1 MKYENSSNL
10 LQAKITSAK
19 ANYESDLIMAF
30 ANNNNPRVY
39 KYIRS
44 LTKSHIIPPTLH
56 YNCKIADSNIDKANM
71 FNDYFY
77 SVFTQAAT
85 DQSLPIENPSHLS
98 SINITEEDVYNALIN
113 LDTSK
118 AKGPDGIPPIVLSKC
133 ASVLCRP
140 FHYLFSLILKY
151 GYLPRDWKIHKIIPV
166 FKSGDLTQVKNYGP
180 ISLLCNIS
188 KVLERII
195 YNKLINHVSC
205 QINPAQF
212 GFMQNRSTTQQLL
225 IFLSNAFTVHYQMD
239 TIYLDISKAFDTICH
254 AHLLQKL
261 SMYNISGNLWL
272 WFKNYLTNQ
281 GRIQDFMRGGAK
293 HK

>member
-1 MKYENSSNL
+1 MIIFTLCL
-10 LQAKITSAK
+10 LRLQPTSHCLLKIRVISQA
-19 ANYESDLIMAF
+19 L
-30 ANNNNPRVY
+30 V
-39 KYIRS
+39 S
-44 LTKSHIIPPTLH
+44 LK
-56 YNCKIADSNIDKANM
+56 KM
-71 FNDYFY
+71 F
-77 SVFTQAAT
+77 
-85 DQSLPIENPSHLS
+85 IC
-98 SINITEEDVYNALIN
+98 NALIN

-118 AKGPDGIPPIVLSKC
+118 AMGPDGIPPIVLSKC

-166 FKSGDLTQVKNYGP
+166 FKSGDLTQVKNYRP

-225 IFLSNAFTVHYQMD
+225 IFLSNAF
-239 TIYLDISKAFDTICH
+239 IRWIPFI
-254 AHLLQKL
+254 
-261 SMYNISGNLWL
+261 
-272 WFKNYLTNQ
+272 
-281 GRIQDFMRGGAK
+281 
-293 HK
+293 